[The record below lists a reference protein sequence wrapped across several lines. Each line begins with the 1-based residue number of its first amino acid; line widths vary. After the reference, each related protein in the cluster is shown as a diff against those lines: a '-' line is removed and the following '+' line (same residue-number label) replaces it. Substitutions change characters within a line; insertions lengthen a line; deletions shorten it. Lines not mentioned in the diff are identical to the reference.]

1 MTAPRGPLKTPSTSR
16 FDVPKAARLFAV
28 NVSVV
33 LPVPGDGMEPT
44 LAVTPVGGQ
53 QTENEISPEKPP
65 TAVLVTVALA
75 ELP

>member
-1 MTAPRGPLKTPSTSR
+1 MIFRL
-16 FDVPKAARLFAV
+16 DVPKAARLSAV

-33 LPVPGDGMEPT
+33 LPVPGDGMEPMS
-44 LAVTPVGGQ
+44 AVTPVGAQ
-53 QTENEISPEKPP
+53 QTESEIAPEKPP